1 MINYLLSE
9 VVIMRNRKLETDKE
23 KENKKET
30 VKKNI
35 EEWHKKEKINI
46 IEQRKEYMNYM
57 KGVMH
62 KKGFNPKLKKDK
74 FLGGVRGK
82 G

>member
-1 MINYLLSE
+1 MKEEDIY
-9 VVIMRNRKLETDKE
+9 RNKGKE
-23 KENKKET
+23 SKHEIEKK
-30 VKKNI
+30 KK
-35 EEWHKKEKINI
+35 EEWHKKEKIRMV
-46 IEQRKEYMNYM
+46 EQRKEYMSYL

>member
-1 MINYLLSE
+1 M
-9 VVIMRNRKLETDKE
+9 KE
-23 KENKKET
+23 KDVNPTKERESQEDVGKK
-30 VKKNI
+30 KKG
-35 EEWHKKEKINI
+35 EWLKKEKIKMV
-46 IEQRKEYMNYM
+46 EQRKEYMSYL

-74 FLGGVRGK
+74 FLGGVRGR

>member
-1 MINYLLSE
+1 M
-9 VVIMRNRKLETDKE
+9 KE
-23 KENKKET
+23 KDINRRGEKEGKGEIEKKKKE
-30 VKKNI
+30 
-35 EEWHKKEKINI
+35 EWLKKEKIKMV
-46 IEQRKEYMNYM
+46 EQRKEYMNYL

-74 FLGGVRGK
+74 FLGGVRGR

>member
-1 MINYLLSE
+1 M
-9 VVIMRNRKLETDKE
+9 KE
-23 KENKKET
+23 KEIDT
-30 VKKNI
+30 VKEKEDKHEI
-35 EEWHKKEKINI
+35 EKKKKEEWHKREKIKM
-46 IEQRKEYMNYM
+46 IEQRKEYMNYI

-74 FLGGVRGK
+74 FLGGVRGR

>member
-1 MINYLLSE
+1 M
-9 VVIMRNRKLETDKE
+9 KE
-23 KENKKET
+23 KDINRRREKEGKGEVGKKKKE
-30 VKKNI
+30 
-35 EEWHKKEKINI
+35 EWLKKEKIKMV
-46 IEQRKEYMNYM
+46 EQRKEYMSYL

-74 FLGGVRGK
+74 FLGGVRGR

>member
-1 MINYLLSE
+1 M
-9 VVIMRNRKLETDKE
+9 KE
-23 KENKKET
+23 KYVDKVKEQEDKHEIEKKKKE
-30 VKKNI
+30 
-35 EEWHKKEKINI
+35 EWLKKEKIKMV
-46 IEQRKEYMNYM
+46 EQRKEYMSYL

-74 FLGGVRGK
+74 FLGGVRGR

>member
-1 MINYLLSE
+1 M
-9 VVIMRNRKLETDKE
+9 KE
-23 KENKKET
+23 KDIKRRREKEGKGEIGKKKKE
-30 VKKNI
+30 
-35 EEWHKKEKINI
+35 EWLKKEKIKM
-46 IEQRKEYMNYM
+46 IEQRKEYMSYL

-74 FLGGVRGK
+74 FLGGVRGR

>member
-1 MINYLLSE
+1 MKEKNID
-9 VVIMRNRKLETDKE
+9 RGKE
-23 KENKKET
+23 KEGKHEIEKK
-30 VKKNI
+30 KK
-35 EEWHKKEKINI
+35 EEWHKKEKIKMV
-46 IEQRKEYMNYM
+46 EQRKEYMSYL

-74 FLGGVRGK
+74 FLGGVRGR

>member
-1 MINYLLSE
+1 MKE
-9 VVIMRNRKLETDKE
+9 EDVIRGKE
-23 KENKKET
+23 KENKHE
-30 VKKNI
+30 VGKKKKA
-35 EEWHKKEKINI
+35 EWLKKEKIKMV
-46 IEQRKEYMNYM
+46 EQRKEYMSYL

-74 FLGGVRGK
+74 FLGGVRGR

>member
-1 MINYLLSE
+1 MKE
-9 VVIMRNRKLETDKE
+9 KDMRPSKE
-23 KENKKET
+23 KENLKEKEKKQ
-30 VKKNI
+30 K
-35 EEWHKKEKINI
+35 EEWLKKEKIKMV
-46 IEQRKEYMNYM
+46 EQRKEYMSYL

-74 FLGGVRGK
+74 FLGGVRGR

>member
-1 MINYLLSE
+1 M
-9 VVIMRNRKLETDKE
+9 KE
-23 KENKKET
+23 KSINPNKERENQEKVEKKKKE
-30 VKKNI
+30 
-35 EEWHKKEKINI
+35 EWLKKEKIKMV
-46 IEQRKEYMNYM
+46 EQRKEYMSYL

-74 FLGGVRGK
+74 FLGGVRGR

>member
-1 MINYLLSE
+1 M
-9 VVIMRNRKLETDKE
+9 KE
-23 KENKKET
+23 KDINPGKERENREEIGKKKKE
-30 VKKNI
+30 
-35 EEWHKKEKINI
+35 EWLKKEKMKMV
-46 IEQRKEYMNYM
+46 EQRKEYMSYL

-74 FLGGVRGK
+74 FLGGVRGR

>member
-1 MINYLLSE
+1 M
-9 VVIMRNRKLETDKE
+9 KE
-23 KENKKET
+23 KYVDKVKEQEGKHEIEKKKKE
-30 VKKNI
+30 
-35 EEWHKKEKINI
+35 EWLKKEKIKMV
-46 IEQRKEYMNYM
+46 EQRKEYMSYL

-74 FLGGVRGK
+74 FLGGVRGR

>member
-1 MINYLLSE
+1 M
-9 VVIMRNRKLETDKE
+9 KE
-23 KENKKET
+23 KDVNPTKERERQEEVGKKKKE
-30 VKKNI
+30 
-35 EEWHKKEKINI
+35 EWLKKEKIKMV
-46 IEQRKEYMNYM
+46 EQRKEYMSYL

-74 FLGGVRGK
+74 FLGGVRGR

>member
-1 MINYLLSE
+1 M
-9 VVIMRNRKLETDKE
+9 KE
-23 KENKKET
+23 KDASPTKERESQEEVGKKKKE
-30 VKKNI
+30 
-35 EEWHKKEKINI
+35 EWLKKEKIKMV
-46 IEQRKEYMNYM
+46 EQRKEYMSYL

-74 FLGGVRGK
+74 FLGGVRGR

>member
-1 MINYLLSE
+1 M
-9 VVIMRNRKLETDKE
+9 KE
-23 KENKKET
+23 KEFDRGKEKEDKHEIEKK
-30 VKKNI
+30 KK
-35 EEWHKKEKINI
+35 EEWHKKEKARM
-46 IEQRKEYMNYM
+46 IEQRKEYMNYI

-74 FLGGVRGK
+74 FLGGVRGR

>member
-1 MINYLLSE
+1 M
-9 VVIMRNRKLETDKE
+9 KE
-23 KENKKET
+23 KDINRRREKEGKGETGKKKKE
-30 VKKNI
+30 
-35 EEWHKKEKINI
+35 EWLKKEKIKM
-46 IEQRKEYMNYM
+46 IEQRKEYMSYL

-74 FLGGVRGK
+74 FLGGVRGR

>member
-1 MINYLLSE
+1 M
-9 VVIMRNRKLETDKE
+9 KE
-23 KENKKET
+23 KNVNPTKERESQEEVGKKKKE
-30 VKKNI
+30 
-35 EEWHKKEKINI
+35 EWLKKEKIKMV
-46 IEQRKEYMNYM
+46 EQRKEYMSYL

-74 FLGGVRGK
+74 FLGGVRGR

>member
-1 MINYLLSE
+1 M
-9 VVIMRNRKLETDKE
+9 KE
-23 KENKKET
+23 KNVNKVKEQEDKHEIEKKKKE
-30 VKKNI
+30 
-35 EEWHKKEKINI
+35 EWLKKEKIKMV
-46 IEQRKEYMNYM
+46 EQRKEYMSYL

-74 FLGGVRGK
+74 FLGGVRGR

>member
-1 MINYLLSE
+1 MKEEEINHTK
-9 VVIMRNRKLETDKE
+9 RKVDQKE
-23 KENKKET
+23 AEKKKKE
-30 VKKNI
+30 
-35 EEWHKKEKINI
+35 EWLKKEKIKMV
-46 IEQRKEYMNYM
+46 EQRKEYMSYL

-74 FLGGVRGK
+74 FLGGVRGR

>member
-1 MINYLLSE
+1 M
-9 VVIMRNRKLETDKE
+9 KE
-23 KENKKET
+23 KEINPGRKKEDREE
-30 VKKNI
+30 VDKKKK
-35 EEWHKKEKINI
+35 EEWLKKEKIRM
-46 IEQRKEYMNYM
+46 IEQRKEYMSYL

-74 FLGGVRGK
+74 FLGGVRGR

>member
-1 MINYLLSE
+1 MKEKDVDS
-9 VVIMRNRKLETDKE
+9 VKE
-23 KENKKET
+23 KEDKHEIEKKKKE
-30 VKKNI
+30 
-35 EEWHKKEKINI
+35 EWLKKEKIKM
-46 IEQRKEYMNYM
+46 IEQRKEYMNYI

-74 FLGGVRGK
+74 FLGGVRGR

>member
-1 MINYLLSE
+1 
-9 VVIMRNRKLETDKE
+9 MRKENVHIDKE
-23 KENKKET
+23 KENKKEIE
-30 VKKNI
+30 KKKL
-35 EEWHKKEKINI
+35 EEWHKKEKIKI
-46 IEQRKEYMNYM
+46 IEQRKEYTNYI

-62 KKGFNPKLKKDK
+62 KKGFNPKLRKDK

>member
-1 MINYLLSE
+1 M
-9 VVIMRNRKLETDKE
+9 KE
-23 KENKKET
+23 KDINPNKERESREEIEKKKKE
-30 VKKNI
+30 
-35 EEWHKKEKINI
+35 EWLKKEKIKMV
-46 IEQRKEYMNYM
+46 EQRKEYMSYL

-74 FLGGVRGK
+74 FLGGVRGR

>member
-1 MINYLLSE
+1 
-9 VVIMRNRKLETDKE
+9 MRKENLHIDKE
-23 KENKKET
+23 KENKKEIE
-30 VKKNI
+30 NI
-35 EEWHKKEKINI
+35 KLEEWHKKEKIKI
-46 IEQRKEYMNYM
+46 IEQRKEYTNYI

-62 KKGFNPKLKKDK
+62 KKGFNPKLRKDK

>member
-1 MINYLLSE
+1 M
-9 VVIMRNRKLETDKE
+9 KE
-23 KENKKET
+23 KDIYRRREKKGKGEIGKKKKE
-30 VKKNI
+30 
-35 EEWHKKEKINI
+35 EWLKKEKIKMV
-46 IEQRKEYMNYM
+46 EQRKEYMSYL

-74 FLGGVRGK
+74 FLGGVRGR

>member
-1 MINYLLSE
+1 M
-9 VVIMRNRKLETDKE
+9 KE
-23 KENKKET
+23 KDINRRREKEVKGEIGKKKKE
-30 VKKNI
+30 
-35 EEWHKKEKINI
+35 EWLKKEKIKMV
-46 IEQRKEYMNYM
+46 EQKKEYMSYL

-74 FLGGVRGK
+74 FLGGVRGR